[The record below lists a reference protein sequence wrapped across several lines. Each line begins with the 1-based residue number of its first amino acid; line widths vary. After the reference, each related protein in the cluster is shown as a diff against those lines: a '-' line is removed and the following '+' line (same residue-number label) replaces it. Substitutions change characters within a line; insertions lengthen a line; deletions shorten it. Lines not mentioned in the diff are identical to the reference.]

1 METSFKPLRFR
12 FLRNSLSIEVVY
24 SKFNEIQNYFMHLK
38 IINYIQV
45 NTRFFKHCLQPRI
58 LGSLSCWPCVVT
70 VRNIFVYMYFLFC
83 FVSLNINIHDTHFT
97 LMLIQF
103 HSIFTHSKS
112 AETRQNNQR
121 VKNKR
126 VFFFPERTHK

>member
-121 VKNKR
+121 VKGHTNNETS
-126 VFFFPERTHK
+126 FW